1 MAKCNLAPELRDEY
15 LMRKDFWTHRAEEL
29 EECRAYFDAFLFCD
43 GADNWADP
51 DNDITDG
58 KPAKVYRC
66 TACGERFFASK
77 EERPELFRRKHND
90 TLLCPNCGRLVTI
103 KHLGKVRQG
112 LNLSQR
118 TAVTF
123 INVAEG
129 GAVCFE
135 SGIAF
140 YDYNGER
147 DPAYADMD
155 ITFVSKRRYYMAQ
168 GTVMEWRR
176 GIWAATYCDED
187 RSNHWEE
194 AKTVQEPFQ
203 DNALYGFDGF
213 VYLIGLD
220 KLEKSQLKYSAVVKY
235 FADYHNLDITLAST
249 PVRLF
254 VKYMA
259 EYSLNNRLEMA
270 VKLGLCDA
278 VGELA
283 RDGRKNARDINWEAS
298 SPAAFARLGKEDA
311 KEFYKD
317 PSLVKLNWYHK
328 MQKLGAVRTMR
339 EAEYIA
345 GHVGFCSADTAAA
358 AGKYGLR
365 LYTLADRM
373 GDGTTLSMWTD
384 YIGMAEKLDYD
395 LSRRDVLLPR
405 NLRERHDA
413 AAAALKIKG
422 DLAKD
427 KAYQKRRK
435 KLEKKYGYTCDGLK
449 IIVPAGID
457 DIVREGKTLKICVG
471 GYADRHVEGKT
482 TILFLRHARRPER
495 SWLCIELDGRGE
507 IRQIHGYKNEGY
519 NHSANPRVKYAAW
532 LAQWQEWYKGGSPRD
547 KEGAPIIKINKEAK
561 TA

>member
-15 LMRKDFWTHRAEEL
+15 LMRKDFWTHGAEEL
-29 EECRAYFDAFLFCD
+29 EACRAYFDGFLFCD
-43 GADNWADP
+43 WTGNWADP
-51 DNDITDG
+51 DNDIMDG
-58 KPAKVYRC
+58 KPGKEYRC
-66 TACGERFFASK
+66 TACGERFYASK

-90 TLLCPNCGRLVTI
+90 TMRCPNCGREVTV

-112 LNLSQR
+112 LNLSQS

-123 INVAEG
+123 INVAGG

-155 ITFVSKRRYYMAQ
+155 ITFISKRRYYMAQ

-213 VYLIGLD
+213 GYLVGLD

-278 VGELA
+278 VGELV
-283 RDGRKNARDINWEAS
+283 RDGRKNARDINWES
-298 SPAAFARLGKEDA
+298 NSPAAFARLDKEDA
-311 KEFYKD
+311 KEFYKN
-317 PSLVKLNWYHK
+317 PSLTKLSWYHK
-328 MQKLGAVRTMR
+328 MRKLGAVKTMR

-345 GHVGFCSADTAAA
+345 GRVGFCSADTAAA

-365 LYTLADRM
+365 LYTLVDRM
-373 GDGTTLSMWTD
+373 GDRNTLSMWTD

-395 LSRRDVLLPR
+395 LSRRDVLLPK

-519 NHSANPRVKYAAW
+519 RHSANPRIKYAAW
-532 LAQWQEWYKGGSPRD
+532 LEQWQEWYKRGSPRD
-547 KEGAPIIKINKEAK
+547 KEGAPIIKTNKEAK